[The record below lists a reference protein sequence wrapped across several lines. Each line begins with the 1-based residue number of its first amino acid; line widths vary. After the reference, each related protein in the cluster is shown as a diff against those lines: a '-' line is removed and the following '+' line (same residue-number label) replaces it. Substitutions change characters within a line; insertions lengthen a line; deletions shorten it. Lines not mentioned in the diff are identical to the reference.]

1 MMPSEVTVRKPTKQ
15 RTKPSKSTEIFGG
28 TDEREK
34 IGGFDGTVGQTNLAQ
49 REILTKTRNPNKN
62 RRLQQDYRTA

>member
-34 IGGFDGTVGQTNLAQ
+34 IGGFDGTIGQTNLAQ
-49 REILTKTRNPNKN
+49 REI
-62 RRLQQDYRTA
+62 